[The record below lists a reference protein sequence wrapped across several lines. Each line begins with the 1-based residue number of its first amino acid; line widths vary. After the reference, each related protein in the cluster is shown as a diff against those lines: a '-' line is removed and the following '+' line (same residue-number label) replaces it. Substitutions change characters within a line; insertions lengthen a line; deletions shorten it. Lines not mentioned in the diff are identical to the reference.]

1 MTIKVQSEQ
10 QPIMNAYATS
20 KTLYRDP
27 YSKDTIA
34 AVGYSTANQQ
44 VVSHTVEIQYGEPV
58 EVQNE
63 EIVVTEETVA
73 TPYRNPATKVVYRD
87 PYKKDI
93 IAAVEYSS
101 LEVQNEEAIPAE
113 ETAEDSLPQK
123 TVTHKIEINYDEIP
137 YRNPYS
143 KGTEQAQ
150 QKTVMNMKITG
161 YAQQYCENLGDM
173 SPPDTSNCW
182 QWNVPEVNFGEQ
194 KGCDYDKCAA
204 AVCECDPFCCSD
216 SWDLSCRGYKESP
229 TDLFKDNPFN
239 PGCSASILCCE
250 QEEAVPDPPVVANCA
265 TAGWVPPDDST
276 CWQWKKQGSSPQVQI
291 GDQKGCDFQLCE
303 NAVCACDSY
312 CCDVSWDL
320 SCRGFE
326 IEDGDLKDNYFVSGC
341 SSHLLCCEPE
351 SAFPDPPLPPNNP
364 PNRPPEIIEPPQ
376 AILPPKCVTDGW
388 ATSGSSNCFEWVE
401 AGSGS
406 QKGCDSTLCE
416 VAVCSCDPYCC
427 QTSWDHS
434 CAGQASTP
442 GAPLDNPFTPGC
454 SAHLLC
460 CNDSTAQAVLPPTTG
475 GTGSSS
481 TTVTV
486 DTGTVVTGTVGTV
499 ETVTIAI
506 PISKETQISTVGSG
520 STNIRVNANIIDEKM
535 RTTTIEQIPQAV
547 LPQQTGKSGKSGKK
561 GKSGKSGSKGK
572 SGAKGKSGS
581 KGKSGKS
588 GAEGS
593 KGKSGGDKVRV

>member
-1 MTIKVQSEQ
+1 MEWAPLTPGVGYQAPGVVTQTEEAPFRNPYSKTIYRNPYNKDMVAAVEYDELAPQSEEAEVIPQDTTMTIKVQSEQ

-27 YSKDTIA
+27 YNKDTIA

-44 VVSHTVEIQYGEPV
+44 AVSHTVAI
-58 EVQNE
+58 
-63 EIVVTEETVA
+63 
-73 TPYRNPATKVVYRD
+73 PYRNPATKVVYRD
-87 PYKKDI
+87 PYKKDM

-265 TAGWVPPDDST
+265 TAGWMPPDDST
-276 CWQWKKQGSSPQVQI
+276 CWQWNKQGSSPQVQI
-291 GDQKGCDFQLCE
+291 GNQKGC
-303 NAVCACDSY
+303 
-312 CCDVSWDL
+312 
-320 SCRGFE
+320 
-326 IEDGDLKDNYFVSGC
+326 
-341 SSHLLCCEPE
+341 
-351 SAFPDPPLPPNNP
+351 
-364 PNRPPEIIEPPQ
+364 
-376 AILPPKCVTDGW
+376 T
-388 ATSGSSNCFEWVE
+388 TS
-401 AGSGS
+401 
-406 QKGCDSTLCE
+406 
-416 VAVCSCDPYCC
+416 
-427 QTSWDHS
+427 
-434 CAGQASTP
+434 
-442 GAPLDNPFTPGC
+442 
-454 SAHLLC
+454 
-460 CNDSTAQAVLPPTTG
+460 
-475 GTGSSS
+475 
-481 TTVTV
+481 
-486 DTGTVVTGTVGTV
+486 
-499 ETVTIAI
+499 
-506 PISKETQISTVGSG
+506 
-520 STNIRVNANIIDEKM
+520 R
-535 RTTTIEQIPQAV
+535 
-547 LPQQTGKSGKSGKK
+547 
-561 GKSGKSGSKGK
+561 
-572 SGAKGKSGS
+572 
-581 KGKSGKS
+581 
-588 GAEGS
+588 
-593 KGKSGGDKVRV
+593 